1 LNQFAIRA
9 AFAAA
14 VIAAAPVAGIA
25 AHESALSKV
34 AADLGFDYSY
44 LGPED
49 AVALTRPGVTVV
61 VRPGERLFD
70 VNDRTE
76 SMDGPAPRFSHTD
89 LFVSDKLVDRL
100 RQIAARYPSTVP
112 GESTIGIAGEAARTD
127 VTSVSGAIGG
137 LAVSQIAGEQEIS
150 VSGKA
155 PANLPIT
162 ITLVSTFSVEV
173 PDVVLSRHEVTSD
186 TDGSFKTTV
195 SVASGY
201 YRGSILTVIASSLP
215 GVSSAKS
222 QIVLKAPNDNVA
234 IPADQ
239 EPKGIR

>member
-173 PDVVLSRHEVTSD
+173 PDVELSRHEVTSD